1 MCPAKFFQLFTVHG
15 LYTCQIVPLVY
26 ALLIGKKVTDYDQ
39 LFDKLLLEFDFD
51 PDSIL
56 LDFEQATINSITK
69 LFPDAVQ
76 KGIHDAHVHVF
87 QCLTSVICRLFIS
100 YGSVRL
106 ATRTVNRSSE

>member
-26 ALLIGKKVTDYDQ
+26 ALLVGKKATDYDR
-39 LFDKLLLEFDFD
+39 LFEKLLLEFDFD
-51 PDSIL
+51 PHSIL

-76 KGIHDAHVHVF
+76 KGTHGAPAKIF
-87 QCLTSVICRLFIS
+87 QCFIFIMCRLS
-100 YGSVRL
+100 VSHGSVCL
-106 ATRTVNRSSE
+106 ATRTVNGASE